1 MSVLNGQVEVFD
13 QHAGDALQL
22 RVFGDEFYARFETLE
37 GFSVVYDVDLGVYCY
52 VQLAGDGR
60 FVSTGVPVG
69 KPVPTGLRRHLKE
82 APEVRNRRFSQRYM
96 QLRPPEPEPDSAIIR
111 TFGPDGGLLDGR
123 KLFSGDVTGLTVIVD
138 FDDVR
143 SNITPADVDAM
154 LNQDGYR
161 VNGNFSSVREYFRT
175 VSNGKL
181 NYRNRVVGP
190 VRLSKRR
197 AEYISTLMVEEVM
210 DIVVNDLG
218 IDLAEFDS
226 RGDGIVD
233 ALNILYAGNSQYT
246 GNLWPHNS
254 VADLRYG
261 GMRTHFYL
269 LTGLGRERVDLR
281 IGTLCHENGHLLCRF
296 PDMYDYGKRDGDA
309 EQSAGIGIY
318 CLMGAGNHLDSRR
331 TPAPV
336 CAYLRYL
343 AGWADN
349 VVLLNNTGEFEAS
362 HGDYGSVLKY
372 ETDDLNEYFLVENRT
387 NIGLDKGLPASGL
400 AVYHCDTLGSNE
412 WQGGSESRHYQC
424 ALLQADGHL
433 DLENNRNQGD
443 ADDLFAA
450 CDGVALAHDTT
461 PSSRVWSGSDS
472 GLTIADVGAPGDVI
486 RFRVGQAPGGSSG
499 SRTRAEA
506 FPNLLIPD
514 NEPAGVD
521 SSLSIAEDG
530 NLAAIAVDVAIIH
543 SWIGDL
549 VVSLIAPDGS
559 EAVLHDKAG
568 ASGDDIHRRFDD
580 ADTPALQRL
589 IGSGVRGAWRLHVV
603 DTASRDVGV
612 LESWTLEI
620 DVERAHQVVQG
631 EAAPGMS
638 IPDDDAAGISS
649 GIRLDGGGVI
659 TDIQVE
665 VDISHTYI
673 GDLQV
678 DLVSPAATLIRLH
691 ANEGGGR
698 SDLKRR
704 YESAMFTALQVLE
717 GEAVAGDWMLRVRDL
732 AARDVGTLNRWSVR
746 VAY

>member
-1 MSVLNGQVEVFD
+1 MSVLNGEVEVFG
-13 QHAGDALQL
+13 QHGGDALEL
-22 RVFGDEFYARFETLE
+22 RVFGDEFYARFETLA

-69 KPVPTGLRRHLKE
+69 KPVPAGLRRHLKE
-82 APEVRNRRFSQRYM
+82 APEVRNRRFGQRYA

-123 KLFSGDVTGLTVIVD
+123 KLFDGDVTGLTVIVD

-154 LNQDGYR
+154 LNQDNYR
-161 VNGNFSSVREYFRT
+161 VNGNFSSVREYFHT

-254 VADLRYG
+254 VAELRYD

-269 LTGLGRERVDLR
+269 LTGLGRERADLR
-281 IGTLCHENGHLLCRF
+281 IGTICHENGHLLCRF

-349 VVLLNNTGEFEAS
+349 VVLLNDMGEFEAR

-372 ETDDLNEYFLVENRT
+372 ETDELNEYFLVENRT
-387 NIGLDKGLPASGL
+387 STGLDKGLPASGL

-412 WQGGSESRHYQC
+412 WQEGSESRHYQC
-424 ALLQADGHL
+424 ALLQADGSL
-433 DLENNRNQGD
+433 DLETNRNQGD
-443 ADDLFAA
+443 AGDLFAA
-450 CDGVALAHDTT
+450 RDGVALAHDTL

-472 GLTIADVGAPGDVI
+472 GLTIADIGAPGDVI
-486 RFRVGQAPGGSSG
+486 RFRVGGTPSG
-499 SRTRAEA
+499 PSGNRARAET
-506 FPNLLIPD
+506 FPDLLIPD
-514 NEPAGVD
+514 NEPDGVE
-521 SSLSIAEDG
+521 SALTIGEDG
-530 NLAAIAVDVAIIH
+530 NLTAIDVDVAIIH

-549 VVSLIAPDGS
+549 TVSLIAPDGG
-559 EAVLHDKAG
+559 EAVLHDREG
-568 ASGDDIHRRFDD
+568 ASGDDIRRRYSTS
-580 ADTPALQRL
+580 DTPALQRL
-589 IGSGVRGAWRLHVV
+589 VGTGVGGTWRLRVV
-603 DTASRDVGV
+603 DGASRDVGV
-612 LESWTLEI
+612 LESWALEI
-620 DVERAHQVVQG
+620 GFERARQVVEG
-631 EAAPGMS
+631 EVAPALP
-638 IPDDDAAGISS
+638 IPDDDAAGVGSV
-649 GIRLDGGGVI
+649 IRLDSGGAIVA
-659 TDIQVE
+659 IQVE
-665 VDISHTYI
+665 IDISHTYI

-678 DLVSPAATLIRLH
+678 DLVSPGGTLVRLH

-698 SDLKRR
+698 NDLKRR
-704 YESAMFTALQVLE
+704 YASSDFPALQVLAGQAAA
-717 GEAVAGDWMLRVRDL
+717 GEWALRIRDL
-732 AARDVGTLNRWSVR
+732 AARDVGTLNRWALR
-746 VAY
+746 VEY